1 MERRQATT
9 TAEQAPEA
17 EQSGTFTT
25 EAETGSRRA
34 KKKKKREKQTKT
46 KNTKSNK
53 RKL

>member
-34 KKKKKREKQTKT
+34 KKQKREKQNKT